1 MTIKLCAEAF
11 SPWAEIAEYERASL
25 EAGAVGACANFI
37 GSMRDNNEGDAVVAM
52 TLEHYPGMTEGALET
67 IEREAV
73 AKWDLL
79 GCVIVHR
86 VGEVRVGEPIVL
98 CACWSAHRK
107 AAFESCRFLMEEL
120 KSRAPFWKK
129 ETLASGE
136 TRWVERNTPGY

>member
-11 SPWAEIAEYERASL
+11 SPWAEIAEYEQSAL

-52 TLEHYPGMTEGALET
+52 TLEHYPGMTEDALET